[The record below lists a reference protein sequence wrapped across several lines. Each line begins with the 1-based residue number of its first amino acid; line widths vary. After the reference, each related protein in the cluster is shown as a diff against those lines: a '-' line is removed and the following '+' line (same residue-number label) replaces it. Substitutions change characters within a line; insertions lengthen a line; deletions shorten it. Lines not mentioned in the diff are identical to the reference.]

1 MVNYTKQQITHIK
14 HQALIAAQHHNAVM
28 LLDNNFC
35 LNAFGLHQIEFA
47 AAFGVSDYISVNQ
60 HSFDALENFVAKHQ
74 HTYVFTQLS
83 YDLKN
88 QLEKLQSNHPNH
100 IGFDDLI
107 AFIPEQLLVID
118 AQGNCVF
125 GDEVAQQLLHQQIT
139 LTDVPHQPINVQA
152 KVNKEQYLSDVEHIR
167 QHILEG
173 DVYELNYC
181 TEFYHTNACINPYQ
195 VYDKLKCKSPVPFGA
210 FFKWDKKYL
219 LCASPERFMTKLGD
233 KVYSQPIK
241 GTTPRSANEAEDE
254 AQKQHLLNSEK
265 ERAENLMI
273 VDLVR
278 NDLART
284 AQTGTVVVDEL
295 FGIYSFK
302 QVHQMISTVSAKPK
316 QEVSGVEVIKNAFPM
331 GSMTGAP
338 KIMAM
343 KLIEQYEQTQRGLYS
358 GAVGYFAPNGNFDL
372 NVVIRS
378 LQFNAQTNYLSFE
391 VGSAITYDSQG
402 EQEYE
407 ECLLKASAMVN
418 VLLGE

>member
-1 MVNYTKQQITHIK
+1 MVNYTTQQINHIK
-14 HQALIAAQHHNAVM
+14 QQALIAAQHHNFVM
-28 LLDNNFC
+28 MLDNNFSI
-35 LNAFGLHQIEFA
+35 NALGLHQIEFA

-60 HSFDALENFVAKHQ
+60 NSFDALEEFLCKHQ
-74 HTYVFTQLS
+74 HKYVFTQMG

-88 QLEKLQSNHPNH
+88 QLEKLQSNHPNN

-107 AFIPEQLLVID
+107 AFVPEQLVVID
-118 AQGNCVF
+118 AEGNCIF
-125 GDEVAQQLLHQQIT
+125 GDDVSEQLLHQQHT
-139 LTDVPHQPINVQA
+139 LADVPHKPVSVKA
-152 KVNKEQYLSDVEHIR
+152 KVSKQQYLIDVEHIR

-181 TEFYHTNACINPYQ
+181 TEFYHDDASINPYQ
-195 VYDKLKCKSPVPFGA
+195 VYDKLKSKSPVPFGA
-210 FFKWDKKYL
+210 FFKWDKRYL
-219 LCASPERFMTKLGD
+219 LCASPERFMTKIGN

-241 GTTPRSANEAEDE
+241 GTTPRCANKADDE

-284 AQTGTVVVDEL
+284 AQTGTVMVDEL

-316 QEVSGVEVIKNAFPM
+316 QGVSVVEVIKNAFPM

-343 KLIEQYEQTQRGLYS
+343 QLIEKYEQTQRGLYS
-358 GAVGYFAPNGNFDL
+358 GTVGYFAPNGNFDL

-378 LQFNAQTNYLSFE
+378 LQFNTQTNYLSFE

-402 EQEYE
+402 ELEYE